1 MVSEAEETD
10 GRRRR
15 AIDSRKRIIA
25 AMLDLIR
32 AGDLLPSAEA
42 VAARAGVG
50 LRSVFRH
57 FADMERLYLEITD
70 VIEAELRAVAQQ
82 PFRGA
87 TWRER
92 VLELIARRSAAFDSF
107 APLRRAADVRRH
119 ASAVLQ
125 ADHDRLAAVLR
136 QILRAQ
142 LPTLL
147 ASDPT
152 TFEALDL
159 LLSFEAWDRLRR
171 DQHLSPD
178 AARETLERAVTA
190 LIGSVPESGD

>member
-1 MVSEAEETD
+1 MSEEEETD

-15 AIDSRKRIIA
+15 AIDSRRRIVA
-25 AMLDLIR
+25 AMLELIR
-32 AGDLLPSAEA
+32 AGDVLPSAEA

-57 FADMERLYLEITD
+57 FADMERLYLEMTE
-70 VIEAELRAVAQQ
+70 VIEAELRAVAGQ

-92 VLELIARRSAAFDSF
+92 VLELIERRGAAFDAI
-107 APLRRAADVRRH
+107 APYRHAADVRRH

-136 QILRAQ
+136 EILRAQ
-142 LPTLL
+142 LPGEIANNPAQL
-147 ASDPT
+147 
-152 TFEALDL
+152 EALDL

-171 DQHLSPD
+171 DQRLSAAD
-178 AARETLERAVTA
+178 ARVALEAAVKA
-190 LIGSVPESGD
+190 LIGDPAA